1 MGVCMD
7 TKNIVSGKSMRE
19 TVQEEISHIPRGN
32 AAQNELRMFYWPM
45 RMNSLGKKATE
56 ATAKKKKEEILKEA
70 VNEVRKNYPDFVPKY
85 DKDFF
90 TE

>member
-1 MGVCMD
+1 
-7 TKNIVSGKSMRE
+7 
-19 TVQEEISHIPRGN
+19 
-32 AAQNELRMFYWPM
+32 MFYWPM

-70 VNEVRKNYPDFVPKY
+70 VNEVRKNYPDFEPKY
-85 DKDFF
+85 DRDFF